1 LREERSLRVIEKRL
15 LRKILGPKTEEVDG
29 RLG

>member
-15 LRKILGPKTEEVDG
+15 LRKILRPKREEVDG
-29 RLG
+29 RLE